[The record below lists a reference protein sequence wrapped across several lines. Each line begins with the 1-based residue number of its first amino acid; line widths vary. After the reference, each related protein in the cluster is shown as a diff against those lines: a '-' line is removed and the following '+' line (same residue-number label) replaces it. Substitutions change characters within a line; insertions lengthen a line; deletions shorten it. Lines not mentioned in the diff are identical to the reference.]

1 MKNQS
6 FKALQVSETHGNNF
20 QSEIVTRSIME
31 LPDGEILIRV
41 LFSSLNFKDA
51 LSASGNKGVTRSYP
65 HTPGIDAAGLVVSSE
80 AAEFSEGDE
89 VIITGYDLG
98 MNTSGG
104 FGEYIRVP
112 SEWVVKLPRG
122 LNVRDSM
129 ILGTAGVTAALCIEK
144 LLNAG
149 IQSES
154 GEILVTGATGGV
166 GIISVA
172 ILSKLGF
179 SVVASTGKIS
189 ENHFLESIG
198 ASRIIDR
205 KELSEPSSRPLSK
218 EKWIG
223 AVDVVGGAT
232 LVNILKSLEYGAS
245 VAACGLVESP
255 KLEATVLP
263 FILRGINLLGVDS
276 VEQPRVVKQGVWEK
290 LANDWRI
297 KDLNSICT
305 EISFDGL
312 QGNLDKILAGKATG
326 RILLKLGS
334 S

>member
-6 FKALQVSETHGNNF
+6 FQALQVSEAADGTF
-20 QSEIVTRSIME
+20 QSKIVSRSITD
-31 LPDGEILIRV
+31 LPDGEVLIRV
-41 LFSSLNFKDA
+41 LYSSLNFKDA

-80 AAEFSEGDE
+80 VAEFSEGDE

-112 SEWVVKLPRG
+112 SKWVVKMPSG
-122 LNVRDSM
+122 LNTRDSM

-149 IQSES
+149 TESES

-166 GIISVA
+166 GIVSVA
-172 ILSKLGF
+172 ILAKLGF

-189 ENHFLESIG
+189 EKHFLESVG
-198 ASRIIDR
+198 ASRVIDR
-205 KELSEPSSRPLSK
+205 KELSESSSRPLLK
-218 EKWIG
+218 ERWIG

-232 LVNILKSLEYGAS
+232 LVNVVKSLEYGAS

-255 KLEATVLP
+255 SLEATVLP

-312 QGNLDKILAGKATG
+312 QDNLDKILAGKATG

>member
-6 FKALQVSETHGNNF
+6 FQALQVSEAADGTF
-20 QSEIVTRSIME
+20 KSKIVTRSITD
-31 LPDGEILIRV
+31 LPDGEVLIRV
-41 LFSSLNFKDA
+41 SYSSLNFKDA

-65 HTPGIDAAGLVVSSE
+65 HTPGIDAAGFVVSS
-80 AAEFSEGDE
+80 AVAEFSEGEE

-112 SEWVVKLPRG
+112 SEWVVKLPSG

-149 IQSES
+149 IQTES

-198 ASRIIDR
+198 ASRIIER
-205 KELSEPSSRPLSK
+205 KELSEASSRPLLK

-232 LVNILKSLEYGAS
+232 LVNVLKSLEYGAS

-255 KLEATVLP
+255 SIEATVLP

-312 QGNLDKILAGKATG
+312 QDNLDKILAGKATG
-326 RILLKLGS
+326 RIILKLDS

>member
-6 FKALQVSETHGNNF
+6 FQALQVSEAADGTF
-20 QSEIVTRSIME
+20 QSKIVSRSITD
-31 LPDGEILIRV
+31 LPDGEVLIRV
-41 LFSSLNFKDA
+41 LYSSLNYKDA

-80 AAEFSEGDE
+80 VTEFSEGDD

-112 SEWVVKLPRG
+112 SEWVVKLPSG

-149 IQSES
+149 IQTEF

-172 ILSKLGF
+172 ILSELGF
-179 SVVASTGKIS
+179 SVVASTGKMS

-198 ASRIIDR
+198 ASRINDR
-205 KELSEPSSRPLSK
+205 KELSEASSRPLLK

-232 LVNILKSLEYGAS
+232 LVNVLKSLEYGAS

-255 KLEATVLP
+255 SIEATVLP

-312 QGNLDKILAGKATG
+312 QDNLDKILAGKATG
-326 RILLKLGS
+326 RILLKHGS
-334 S
+334 P

>member
-6 FKALQVSETHGNNF
+6 FQALQVSEAADGTF
-20 QSEIVTRSIME
+20 QSKIVTRSITD
-31 LPDGEILIRV
+31 LPDGEVLIRV
-41 LFSSLNFKDA
+41 LYSSLNFKDA

-65 HTPGIDAAGLVVSSE
+65 HTPGIDAAGFVVSSE
-80 AAEFSEGDE
+80 VAEFSEGDE

-112 SEWVVKLPRG
+112 SEWVVKLPNG

-149 IQSES
+149 IQTEF

-205 KELSEPSSRPLSK
+205 KELSEASSRPLLK

-232 LVNILKSLEYGAS
+232 LVNVLKSLEYGAS

-255 KLEATVLP
+255 SIEATVLP

-290 LANDWRI
+290 LAKDWRI

-312 QGNLDKILAGKATG
+312 QDNLDKILAGKATG
-326 RILLKLGS
+326 RIILKLGS

>member
-6 FKALQVSETHGNNF
+6 FQALQVSEAAGGTF
-20 QSEIVTRSIME
+20 QSKIVTRSLTD
-31 LPDGEILIRV
+31 LPDGEVLIRV
-41 LFSSLNFKDA
+41 LYSSLNYKDA
-51 LSASGNKGVTRSYP
+51 LSAAGNKGVTRSYP

-80 AAEFSEGDE
+80 VAEFSEGDE

-112 SEWVVKLPRG
+112 SEWVVKLPSG

-144 LLNAG
+144 LLNVG
-149 IQSES
+149 IQNES

-189 ENHFLESIG
+189 ENQFLESIG

-205 KELSEPSSRPLSK
+205 KELSEPSSRPLVK

-232 LVNILKSLEYGAS
+232 LVNVLKSLEYGAS

-255 KLEATVLP
+255 SLEATVLP

-276 VEQPRVVKQGVWEK
+276 VEQPRGVKQGVWDK

-312 QGNLDKILAGKATG
+312 QDNLDKILAGKATG
-326 RILLKLGS
+326 RILLKLG
-334 S
+334 

>member
-6 FKALQVSETHGNNF
+6 FQALQVTEAVDGTF
-20 QSEIVTRSIME
+20 QSKIVTRSIMD
-31 LPDGEILIRV
+31 LPDGEVLIRV
-41 LFSSLNFKDA
+41 LYSSLNFKDA

-112 SEWVVKLPRG
+112 SEWVVKLPGG

>member
-6 FKALQVSETHGNNF
+6 FQALQVSEAADGAF
-20 QSEIVTRSIME
+20 QSKIVTRAITD
-31 LPDGEILIRV
+31 LPDGEVLIRV
-41 LFSSLNFKDA
+41 LYSSLNFKDA

-80 AAEFSEGDE
+80 VTEFSEGDE

-112 SEWVVKLPRG
+112 SEWVVKLPSG

-144 LLNAG
+144 LLNLG

-189 ENHFLESIG
+189 ENHFFDVPRGTLNKKGKNKIIISLTLSRLLFLTIG
-198 ASRIIDR
+198 N
-205 KELSEPSSRPLSK
+205 KH
-218 EKWIG
+218 
-223 AVDVVGGAT
+223 V
-232 LVNILKSLEYGAS
+232 
-245 VAACGLVESP
+245 CM
-255 KLEATVLP
+255 
-263 FILRGINLLGVDS
+263 
-276 VEQPRVVKQGVWEK
+276 
-290 LANDWRI
+290 
-297 KDLNSICT
+297 
-305 EISFDGL
+305 IS
-312 QGNLDKILAGKATG
+312 
-326 RILLKLGS
+326 
-334 S
+334 

>member
-6 FKALQVSETHGNNF
+6 FQALQVSEAADGAF
-20 QSEIVTRSIME
+20 QSKIVTRSITD
-31 LPDGEILIRV
+31 LPDGEVLIRV
-41 LFSSLNFKDA
+41 LYSSLNFKDA

>member
-6 FKALQVSETHGNNF
+6 FQALQVSEAADGTF
-20 QSEIVTRSIME
+20 KSKIVTRSITD
-31 LPDGEILIRV
+31 LPDGEVLIRV
-41 LFSSLNFKDA
+41 SYSSLNFKDA

-65 HTPGIDAAGLVVSSE
+65 HTPGIDAAGFVVSSE
-80 AAEFSEGDE
+80 VAEFSEGDE

-112 SEWVVKLPRG
+112 SEWVVKLPSG

-149 IQSES
+149 IQTEF

-205 KELSEPSSRPLSK
+205 KELSEASSRPLLK

-232 LVNILKSLEYGAS
+232 LVNVLKSLEYGAS

-255 KLEATVLP
+255 SLEATVLP

-312 QGNLDKILAGKATG
+312 QHNLDKILAGKATG
-326 RILLKLGS
+326 RTILKLGS